1 MFNIKTKGEIKKLNV
16 RKEFH
21 GDDLVPAIDIKM
33 VLIGVPV
40 DKLTS
45 AVPDMAKRF
54 YEGDV
59 VAVGEI
65 SPLIVGHKI
74 ENLEVKI
81 DSVTLK
87 GADVKKKM
95 KLFLLPGKIANVELS
110 VQVSDF
116 NHKQLTKLT
125 DLYIESEVKVEIFE
139 RQLSMVDS
147 A

>member
-1 MFNIKTKGEIKKLNV
+1 MFDVKTKGEIKKLNV

-21 GDDLVPAIDIKM
+21 GDDLVRAIDIKM
-33 VLIGVPV
+33 MLIGVPV
-40 DKLTS
+40 EKLTT

-59 VAVGEI
+59 VAVGEV
-65 SPLIVGHKI
+65 SPLIVGHRI
-74 ENLEVKI
+74 ENLAVKI
-81 DSVTLK
+81 NDVEFK
-87 GADVKKKM
+87 GANIKKKM
-95 KLFLLPGKIANVELS
+95 KLHLLPGKIVNIELS

-116 NHKQLTKLT
+116 TNKQLTRIT